1 MERREK
7 ASRAIFI
14 IFLLSFLWSIIII
27 FSPVFLPENSV
38 EDLSGQTAVVDNNF
52 LTKNLPFP
60 MNGVYAIGDRLCHQ
74 LDERS
79 FFANGNQMPFCS
91 RCTAIFVGLTMGLL
105 FISFFKVPLD
115 ERFIFV
121 IILSLV
127 PIGIDGVGQSLAI
140 IGQVLDELGGQG
152 AEDPVGHNRGAVA
165 GRAEVV
171 GQDVVTDLGQ
181 PGGDGAFAHAGVGHQ
196 DHKARRFGGQPAVD
210 FLEEPLAASEVS
222 RQALDVAAEVKG
234 SNPGCPVDG

>member
-14 IFLLSFLWSIIII
+14 IFLLSFLWSISII

-52 LTKNLPFP
+52 LTKTLPFP

-91 RCTAIFVGLTMGLL
+91 RCTAIFVGLSMGLL

-115 ERFIFV
+115 ELFIFV

-127 PIGIDGVGQSLAI
+127 PIGIDGVGQLLGFWESTNIIRVITGII
-140 IGQVLDELGGQG
+140 IGVPSGIAIGLIIDEATNWLKTKNVNKRIHLPFQ
-152 AEDPVGHNRGAVA
+152 R
-165 GRAEVV
+165 
-171 GQDVVTDLGQ
+171 
-181 PGGDGAFAHAGVGHQ
+181 
-196 DHKARRFGGQPAVD
+196 
-210 FLEEPLAASEVS
+210 
-222 RQALDVAAEVKG
+222 
-234 SNPGCPVDG
+234 